1 MSVLLTLLV
10 LLALVLAVHGAR
22 EGPAHYG
29 EMGRYGVP
37 PLSLGCGCVFS
48 RIRWQSVDGAAFV
61 SGFLRPCC
69 CVVGVLKRRR
79 RLLGAGRSFRL
90 NVDG

>member
-10 LLALVLAVHGAR
+10 LLVLVLAAHAR

-61 SGFLRPCC
+61 SGLLRPYC
-69 CVVGVLKRRR
+69 CVVGVLKRRCR
-79 RLLGAGRSFRL
+79 CLGAVWSVRL